1 MMTLLQAQKGMP
13 ANHSQH
19 KRLEKRLSCILRWKH
34 RKSCSFRA
42 LERAGG
48 HGSGYA
54 KRWVSRY
61 KEEKSVHNRPRA
73 GRPSKLSSRD
83 ILFIKNLVQTD
94 EKVGCTEIARKL
106 ATELGVRVSA
116 ETVRNNLIK
125 SGFKY
130 TSPRKTLQ
138 HTRIQKIRRLK
149 WSKAYRNTHKLAF
162 SKVMFTD
169 SKIFT
174 LNPSIA
180 TCSAQRWHAMGT
192 RSSVAPARQSKGV
205 HVYMGATSFG
215 VTNLVFVTGG
225 GTKVSAYSN
234 PKTGSTHKGVCA
246 EEYQK
251 DVLPHLLKEG
261 NMLFKGTR
269 WADSWILQQDNARP
283 HADARTMA
291 FLRQEM
297 GGRLL
302 EWPPA
307 SPDLSWIENLWA
319 WMEKELRK
327 HCSHFKTV
335 QELRTALTD
344 VHKRIPRAHL
354 THYVSSMPGR
364 LKRCIDREGGAI

>member
-61 KEEKSVHNRPRA
+61 KEEKSVQNRPRA

-106 ATELGVRVSA
+106 ASELGVRVSA

-205 HVYMGATSFG
+205 HVYM
-215 VTNLVFVTGG
+215 
-225 GTKVSAYSN
+225 
-234 PKTGSTHKGVCA
+234 
-246 EEYQK
+246 
-251 DVLPHLLKEG
+251 
-261 NMLFKGTR
+261 
-269 WADSWILQQDNARP
+269 
-283 HADARTMA
+283 
-291 FLRQEM
+291 
-297 GGRLL
+297 
-302 EWPPA
+302 
-307 SPDLSWIENLWA
+307 
-319 WMEKELRK
+319 
-327 HCSHFKTV
+327 
-335 QELRTALTD
+335 
-344 VHKRIPRAHL
+344 
-354 THYVSSMPGR
+354 
-364 LKRCIDREGGAI
+364 

>member
-1 MMTLLQAQKGMP
+1 MTTLLQAQKGMP

-19 KRLEKRLSCILRWKH
+19 NRLEKRLSCILRWKH
-34 RKSCSFRA
+34 RKNSSYRA

-61 KEEKSVHNRPRA
+61 KEEKSVQSRPRA

-83 ILFIKNLVQTD
+83 MSFIKDLIQTD
-94 EKVGCTEIARKL
+94 ENVGCTEIARKL
-106 ATELGVRVSA
+106 ESELGVRVSA

-130 TSPRKTLQ
+130 TSPRKVLQ
-138 HTRIQKIRRLK
+138 HSRIQRIRRLK
-149 WSKAYRNTHKLAF
+149 WSTKYRNTHKLAF
-162 SKVMFTD
+162 NKVMFTD

-174 LNPSIA
+174 LNPSTA
-180 TCSAQRWHAMGT
+180 TCSSHRWHAMGT
-192 RSSVAPARQSKGV
+192 RSVVAPARQSKGL

-225 GTKVSAYSN
+225 GTQVSAYRN
-234 PKTGSTHKGVCA
+234 PKTGSPHKGVCA

-251 DVLPHLLKEG
+251 DVLPLLLKEG
-261 NMLFKGTR
+261 IRLFKGTR

-283 HADARTMA
+283 HVDARTMA

-327 HCSHFKTV
+327 RCSHFKTV
-335 QELRTALTD
+335 QELRTALLD

-354 THYVSSMPGR
+354 INCVRSMPGR
-364 LKRCIDREGGAI
+364 LERCINVKGGAI

>member
-1 MMTLLQAQKGMP
+1 
-13 ANHSQH
+13 
-19 KRLEKRLSCILRWKH
+19 
-34 RKSCSFRA
+34 
-42 LERAGG
+42 
-48 HGSGYA
+48 
-54 KRWVSRY
+54 
-61 KEEKSVHNRPRA
+61 
-73 GRPSKLSSRD
+73 
-83 ILFIKNLVQTD
+83 
-94 EKVGCTEIARKL
+94 
-106 ATELGVRVSA
+106 VSA

-283 HADARTMA
+283 HVDARTMA

-327 HCSHFKTV
+327 HCSHLKTV